1 METRGDPF
9 DILISLHTP
18 NLAKLDF
25 QGNVSSHKYLLD
37 MNFTN
42 IPNTNIAQISDSL
55 VIFN

>member
-37 MNFTN
+37 MDFTN
-42 IPNTNIAQISDSL
+42 MKYIEYHVMKSNI
-55 VIFN
+55 V